1 MIRINLLPYKE
12 ELRKA
17 KRRQFGILAT
27 VFVAA
32 AAFTVFVAYSLYGLA
47 IDSQNSRNNQ
57 LQAGIDSTK
66 RQIQE
71 IEEIK
76 RKSAALLGRK
86 NAIESLQ
93 KDRNNT
99 VRLLSEMVQQ
109 TPEGIYLTSLQ
120 QTGANIQIR
129 GYAQSSSR
137 VSILMR
143 NIEASRWMDAPKL
156 QEVKAV
162 VVRGRR
168 VPEFTLSF
176 LAVEDKGALKTEAGS
191 GEGAAAEGGDLG
203 TAVDAAV
210 PAETAP
216 ENATPEAASTSAS
229 APEGEAAAAPP
240 SAADGA
246 PPVVTAKEG

>member
-17 KRRQFGILAT
+17 KRQQFGVLA
-27 VFVAA
+27 VAFAA
-32 AAFTVFVAYSLYGLA
+32 AAALTVFVAYELYDVA
-47 IDSQNSRNNQ
+47 IGSQNSRNQ
-57 LQAGIDSTK
+57 MLQAGIDSTK
-66 RQIQE
+66 RQLQE

-76 RKSAALLGRK
+76 AKSAALLGRK
-86 NAIESLQ
+86 SAIESLQ

-120 QTGANIQIR
+120 QTGANVEIK

-143 NIEASRWMDAPKL
+143 NIEASRWMNAPMLK
-156 QEVKAV
+156 EVQAV

-176 LAVEDKGALKTEAGS
+176 QAVDKGEAT
-191 GEGAAAEGGDLG
+191 AAEASPAVGDE
-203 TAVDAAV
+203 DAALDAAEANASAETAPGATSAPPAPTTEGEAATTPAATTDSA
-210 PAETAP
+210 PAETA
-216 ENATPEAASTSAS
+216 
-229 APEGEAAAAPP
+229 
-240 SAADGA
+240 
-246 PPVVTAKEG
+246 KEG

>member
-17 KRRQFGILAT
+17 KRQQFSVLA
-27 VFVAA
+27 VAFAA
-32 AAFTVFVAYSLYGLA
+32 AAALAVFVAYQLYDVA
-47 IDSQNSRNNQ
+47 IGSQNSRNQ
-57 LQAGIDSTK
+57 ILQAGIDSTK
-66 RQIQE
+66 RQLQE

-76 RKSAALLGRK
+76 AKSAALLGRK

-120 QTGANIQIR
+120 QTGANVEIK

-143 NIEASRWMDAPKL
+143 NIEASRWMSTPMLK
-156 QEVKAV
+156 EVKAV

-168 VPEFTLSF
+168 VPEFTLTF
-176 LAVEDKGALKTEAGS
+176 QAVDKGEAAAGVTGEGTLPAVED
-191 GEGAAAEGGDLG
+191 EGAAPDV
-203 TAVDAAV
+203 AVDADAAAGGAPESALPPPAPTIEGEAATAPAAAGSAPV
-210 PAETAP
+210 PAETA
-216 ENATPEAASTSAS
+216 
-229 APEGEAAAAPP
+229 
-240 SAADGA
+240 
-246 PPVVTAKEG
+246 KEG

>member
-17 KRRQFGILAT
+17 KRQQFGVLAVAFAAVAILAI
-27 VFVAA
+27 
-32 AAFTVFVAYSLYGLA
+32 FVAYSLYEVA
-47 IDSQNSRNNQ
+47 IGSQNTRNAQ
-57 LQAGIDSTK
+57 LQTGIDSTK
-66 RQIQE
+66 RQLQE

-76 RKSAALLGRK
+76 AKSAALLGRK
-86 NAIESLQ
+86 SAIESLQ

-120 QTGANIQIR
+120 QTGDKVEIK

-143 NIEASRWMDAPKL
+143 NIEASRWVNAPVLK
-156 QEVKAV
+156 EVKAAM
-162 VVRGRR
+162 VRNRR

-176 LAVEDKGALKTEAGS
+176 QTVEDKEDAAPKAET
-191 GEGAAAEGGDLG
+191 GEGAISAVEGEDL
-203 TAVDAAV
+203 AVDAADANASAEPAPETASPPAPAPTTEGDAV
-210 PAETAP
+210 TAPAAGSASAETAR
-216 ENATPEAASTSAS
+216 
-229 APEGEAAAAPP
+229 EG
-240 SAADGA
+240 
-246 PPVVTAKEG
+246 

>member
-17 KRRQFGILAT
+17 KRQQFGILA
-27 VFVAA
+27 VAFAAA
-32 AAFTVFVAYSLYGLA
+32 AAFAVFVAYALYGVA
-47 IDSQNSRNNQ
+47 IDSQDSRNQ
-57 LQAGIDSTK
+57 RLQAGIDSTK
-66 RQIQE
+66 RQLQE

-76 RKSAALLGRK
+76 AKSAALLGRK

-120 QTGANIQIR
+120 QTGANVEIK
-129 GYAQSSSR
+129 GFAQSSSR

-143 NIEASRWMDAPKL
+143 NIEASRWMNAPMLK
-156 QEVKAV
+156 EVKAV

-168 VPEFTLSF
+168 VPEFIMTF
-176 LAVEDKGALKTEAGS
+176 QAVDKGEATEEGRSPAAAED
-191 GEGAAAEGGDLG
+191 EGAALDDVATDANAAAGG
-203 TAVDAAV
+203 
-210 PAETAP
+210 AP
-216 ENATPEAASTSAS
+216 ESAS
-229 APEGEAAAAPP
+229 LPPPAPTSEGEAATAPATTTGG
-240 SAADGA
+240 SA
-246 PPVVTAKEG
+246 PVETAKEG